1 MNRKVRTEVEE
12 LVEDLRDKRVT
23 FSAILDREKEGLENI
38 PENLRGSERSLK
50 KEEEVENLESVLFTM
65 DELIEGFDSLLEG

>member
-12 LVEDLRDKRVT
+12 LVEDLKDKRAT

-50 KEEEVENLESVLFTM
+50 KEEEVESLESVLFTM

>member
-12 LVEDLRDKRVT
+12 LVEDL
-23 FSAILDREKEGLENI
+23 
-38 PENLRGSERSLK
+38 K
-50 KEEEVENLESVLFTM
+50 KEEEVESLESVLFTM

>member
-12 LVEDLRDKRVT
+12 LVEDLKDKRVT
-23 FSAILDREKEGLENI
+23 FSAILDREREGLENI